1 MVVDMNHSTTIFYR
15 NRNAAEIWNQV
26 RSYSRQAKD
35 KSSTDLSNITE
46 A

>member
-1 MVVDMNHSTTIFYR
+1 MAVEMTHNTTICFR
-15 NRNAAEIWNQV
+15 KKTDAEIWNQV
-26 RSYSRQAKD
+26 RSFSRQAKD